1 MGKFD
6 FDRIIDRKGTSS
18 EKWDGLEKRFGA
30 ADLISMWV
38 ADMDF
43 EAPPCVKQA
52 LSKRVEHGIF
62 GYTEQ
67 SLSYYG
73 SVTGWIGKRHNWNV
87 QKEWICNTPGV
98 VPALSASL
106 MAFTQPGDGVV
117 IQTPVYYPFFSVIQ
131 GRGRKVVENP
141 LIFEDGKFRMDFEDL
156 EARITPEV
164 KVLFLCSPHNP
175 TGRVWTRKELDRL
188 ARICQERDLVV
199 VSDEIH
205 SDIVYQGS
213 VHTPLA
219 SVSAD
224 MASRTIT
231 CMSPSKTFNIAGL
244 STSVAVIPDKRKRS
258 DFKRVTEFL
267 HIEGGNLFGTFALE
281 AAYNEGEEWLEE
293 LLVYLENNLDFT
305 EKYLSD
311 NIPGISLVRPEGT
324 YVPLIDFRSL
334 EMTGEELQQFL
345 IHRASVAMDGGHWF
359 GSTGEGF
366 TRINIATPRSIL
378 QKGLEG
384 IERAIKDTAR

>member
-18 EKWDGLEKRFGA
+18 EKWDGLEKKFGKA
-30 ADLISMWV
+30 NLISMWV

-43 EAPPCVKQA
+43 EAPPCVKQVIRER
-52 LSKRVEHGIF
+52 SEHGIF
-62 GYTEQ
+62 GYTDQPDSFYNAVVEW
-67 SLSYYG
+67 
-73 SVTGWIGKRHNWNV
+73 VNKRHGWNI
-87 QKEWICNTPGV
+87 KADWICNTPGV

-117 IQTPVYYPFFSVIQ
+117 IQPPVYYPFFSVIQ
-131 GRGRKVVENP
+131 GRGRKLVENP
-141 LIFEDGKFRMDFEDL
+141 LIFENGKFRMDFEDL

-188 ARICQERDLVV
+188 ARICREKDLLV

-205 SDIVYQGS
+205 SDIVYKGS

-231 CMSPSKTFNIAGL
+231 CISPSKTFNIAGL
-244 STSVAVIPDKRKRS
+244 STSVAVIPDERKRS
-258 DFKRVTEFL
+258 DFERVTEFL

-293 LLVYLENNLDFT
+293 LLEYLEDNIDYTEDFLA
-305 EKYLSD
+305 E
-311 NIPGISLVRPEGT
+311 NIPGVSLVRPEGT
-324 YVPLIDFRSL
+324 YVPLLDFRSL
-334 EMTGEELQQFL
+334 EMSGEELQQFL
-345 IHRASVAMDGGHWF
+345 IHRAGVAMDGGHWF
-359 GSTGEGF
+359 GRTGEGF
-366 TRINIATPRSIL
+366 ARINIATPRSIL
-378 QKGLEG
+378 RKGLEG
-384 IERAIKDTAR
+384 IEKAIKDPAR

>member
-30 ADLISMWV
+30 AGLISMWV

-43 EAPPCVKQA
+43 EAPPCVRQA

-67 SLSYYG
+67 SPSYYG

>member
-1 MGKFD
+1 
-6 FDRIIDRKGTSS
+6 
-18 EKWDGLEKRFGA
+18 
-30 ADLISMWV
+30 
-38 ADMDF
+38 
-43 EAPPCVKQA
+43 
-52 LSKRVEHGIF
+52 
-62 GYTEQ
+62 
-67 SLSYYG
+67 
-73 SVTGWIGKRHNWNV
+73 
-87 QKEWICNTPGV
+87 
-98 VPALSASL
+98 
-106 MAFTQPGDGVV
+106 
-117 IQTPVYYPFFSVIQ
+117 
-131 GRGRKVVENP
+131 
-141 LIFEDGKFRMDFEDL
+141 
-156 EARITPEV
+156 
-164 KVLFLCSPHNP
+164 
-175 TGRVWTRKELDRL
+175 
-188 ARICQERDLVV
+188 
-199 VSDEIH
+199 
-205 SDIVYQGS
+205 
-213 VHTPLA
+213 
-219 SVSAD
+219 
-224 MASRTIT
+224 
-231 CMSPSKTFNIAGL
+231 MSPSKTFNIAGL